1 MQPRASHPILVLAAA
16 AAALALAGC
25 GGSEPGRRGQITWD
39 LITTPLAGEVQAA
52 PATVA
57 SGDGRRVAASWDA
70 NPFARGTGAGSQGT
84 ALIGDGGVERVIT
97 GARAPLHG
105 PFALRDGRVAQLTGR
120 YNERAGVTNDLHL
133 QVLDA
138 AGKVVRDAPIGAPAA
153 QIIATDVVVRS
164 DGRLLIAVMAA
175 RLRSDG
181 TAPGARG
188 PAWRTTTSVI
198 AGTVDAI
205 TQPRTIDTA
214 EVTELEDPQLA
225 VYTDGTRSLVVI
237 ADAVPD
243 GQRIRAGVG
252 GLAGPNRLIE
262 VATGQDRV
270 GSVDGTLIGRRAVV
284 AWGAQEHGEEPH
296 GPWSIRAATSPDG
309 AAFGAPQMVDPGRVE
324 WFPPSYRIVLVAL
337 PGGGALLAWSQA
349 GSTPDDAEDR
359 SLLMAAAAGSDG
371 RFRQPQRV
379 GRGALGGLAID
390 AAGRAALSTQQ
401 VGAPAQTGRQRTT
414 VQVALRGAGS
424 AARFGSLQA
433 VATTTAADYGADPP
447 APCFS
452 RSGELLLGWT
462 TSELPGDRSGLLL
475 ARGQVNW

>member
-16 AAALALAGC
+16 AAALGFAGC
-25 GGSEPGRRGQITWD
+25 GGSEPARRGQITWD

-120 YNERAGVTNDLHL
+120 YNERAGVTNELHL
-133 QVLDA
+133 QVFDA
-138 AGKVVRDAPIGAPAA
+138 AGKVVREVPIGAPAA
-153 QIIATDVVVRS
+153 QVVASDAVVRP

-175 RLRSDG
+175 RLLSAG
-181 TAPGARG
+181 TAPGERG
-188 PAWRTTTSVI
+188 PQWRTTTSVV
-198 AGTVDAI
+198 AGTVDAV

-214 EVTELEDPQLA
+214 RVTELEDPQLA
-225 VYTDGTRSLVVI
+225 VHTDGSRSLVVI
-237 ADAVPD
+237 ADAVRD

-262 VATGQDRV
+262 VAGDQERV

-284 AWGAQEHGEEPH
+284 AWGTQAHGEEPH
-296 GPWSIRAATSPDG
+296 GPWSVRAATSPDG
-309 AAFGAPQMVDPGRVE
+309 AAFERPQVVDPGRVQ
-324 WFPPSYRIVLVAL
+324 WFPPSYRIALAAL

-349 GSTPDDAEDR
+349 GSTPDDAQDR
-359 SLLMAAAAGSDG
+359 SLLMAATAGSDG
-371 RFRQPQRV
+371 QFATPQRV
-379 GRGALGGLAID
+379 GRGALGGLAVD
-390 AAGRAALSTQQ
+390 AAGHAALSTQQ
-401 VGAPAQTGRQRTT
+401 VEAPRQNGRQRTT
-414 VQVALRGAGS
+414 VQVALRGAG
-424 AARFGSLQA
+424 ADARFGSPQA

-447 APCFS
+447 PPFFS

-462 TSELPGDRSGLLL
+462 TSELPGDHSGLLL